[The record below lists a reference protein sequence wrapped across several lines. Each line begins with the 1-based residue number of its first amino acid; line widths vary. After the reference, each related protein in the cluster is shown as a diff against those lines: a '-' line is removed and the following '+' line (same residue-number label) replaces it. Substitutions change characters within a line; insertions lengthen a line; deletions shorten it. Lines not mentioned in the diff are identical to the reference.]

1 MESQIEEIK
10 QRIDIVEF
18 IGGYI
23 ELKKSGRNFKALC
36 PFHSEKSPSF
46 VVSPDRQIWHCF
58 GSCGIGGDVIEFLMK
73 IDNLSF
79 IEALRELA
87 DRVGIK
93 LADSAVSD
101 EVGKKREKI
110 YAINN
115 LAARY
120 YSYVLHNT
128 QFGLKALA
136 YLENRGINIK
146 IIEKFEL
153 GYAPSSW
160 GSLIQFLLKKKYT
173 KYDLVEAGLVVSSG
187 GRIYDRFRNRIIF
200 PIKNVKSNVIGF
212 SGRLLDIH
220 EKMAKYINTP
230 ETAVYHKRES
240 LYGINL
246 TRDAI
251 RKVNNAYVVE
261 GEFDLITPYELGIE
275 NVVAIKG
282 SALTSEQLGLLKRYT
297 ERITLAL
304 DTDEAGIEA
313 IKRGIREAE
322 VFDFDIQVVQFSL
335 GKDPDEAA
343 RRDPVAFKK
352 DLHLAI
358 PLYDFL
364 FEITKKKYP
373 NDAPFDK
380 KKMGEEMVQ
389 YLKQIKNPI
398 IQAHYVKKLS
408 ALLDVTSRSIERLI
422 ISSKSRIK
430 RQSFITKQKLNEDR
444 RDMIQKYLLSYVFQ
458 NKNWTGLVSV
468 LHSIIT
474 PEDFS
479 IPSLQKIIK
488 NFYSFVETDKTHD
501 FNAFISSL
509 PSELGAVA
517 DEIYLFATGINE
529 FEKEKIWD
537 IVYELKQQSLRRKIG
552 ELSKLDEAGSES
564 KLKSYDD
571 ALRSLNKKEIE
582 KMLRTV

>member
-1 MESQIEEIK
+1 MEGQIEEIK

-93 LADSAVSD
+93 LTDSAVSD
-101 EVGKKREKI
+101 EVGKKRERI
-110 YAINN
+110 YTVNN

-120 YSYVLHNT
+120 YSYILLNT

-136 YLENRGINIK
+136 YLENRGINVK

-160 GSLIQFLLKKKYT
+160 DSLIQFLTKKKYT

-200 PIKNVKSNVIGF
+200 PIKNVKNNVIGF
-212 SGRLLDIH
+212 SGRLLDSQ

-240 LYGINL
+240 LYGIHL
-246 TRDAI
+246 TRDSI
-251 RKVNNAYVVE
+251 RKANNAYIVE
-261 GEFDLITPYELGIE
+261 GEFDLITPYEVGIE

-282 SALTSEQLGLLKRYT
+282 SALTSEQLALLKRYT

-322 VFDFDIQVVQFSL
+322 TFDFDIQVVQFSS

-343 RRDPVAFKK
+343 RHDPVVFKK
-352 DLHLAI
+352 DLLAAI

-373 NDAPFDK
+373 EDSPFDK

-389 YLKQIKNPI
+389 YFRQIKNPI

-408 ALLDVTSRSIERLI
+408 TLLDVSSRSIEKLI
-422 ISSKSRIK
+422 TSSKSRIK
-430 RQSFITKQKLNEDR
+430 RQPFITKQKQNEDR

-458 NKNWTGLVSV
+458 NKNWTKLVWV
-468 LHSIIT
+468 LGSIIK

-488 NFYSFVETDKTHD
+488 NFYSFVEANKTQD
-501 FNAFISSL
+501 FNAFISAL
-509 PSELGAVA
+509 PSELAAVA
-517 DEIYLFATGINE
+517 DEIYLFASGINE

-552 ELSKLDEAGSES
+552 EVSKLDEAGSES
-564 KLKSYDD
+564 KLTGYHDS
-571 ALRSLNKKEIE
+571 LRSLDKKEIE

>member
-1 MESQIEEIK
+1 MEDQIEEIK
-10 QRIDIVEF
+10 QKIDIVQF

-58 GSCGIGGDVIEFLMK
+58 GTCGIGGDVIEFLMK

-87 DRVGIK
+87 DKVGVK
-93 LADSAVSD
+93 LTDSAVSD
-101 EVGKKREKI
+101 EIGKKREKV
-110 YAINN
+110 YSMNN
-115 LAARY
+115 LASRY
-120 YSYVLHNT
+120 YRYILNNT

-160 GSLIQFLLKKKYT
+160 DSLIHFLLKKKYT
-173 KYDLVEAGLVVSSG
+173 NYDLVEAGLVVSSG

-200 PIKNVKSNVIGF
+200 PIKNVKGNVIGF
-212 SGRLLDIH
+212 SGRLMDSQ

-240 LYGINL
+240 LYGIQL

-251 RKVNNAYVVE
+251 RKENNAYVVE
-261 GEFDLITPYELGIE
+261 GEFDLIAPYQAGFE
-275 NVVAIKG
+275 NIVAIKG
-282 SALTSEQLGLLKRYT
+282 SALTSEQLVLLKRYT

-304 DTDEAGIEA
+304 DTDAAGVEA

-322 VFDFDIQVVQFSL
+322 AFDFDIQVVQFTS
-335 GKDPDEAA
+335 GKDPDEAV
-343 RRDPVAFKK
+343 RKDPITFKK
-352 DLHLAI
+352 DLNSAV

-373 NDAPFDK
+373 QDTPFDK
-380 KKMGEEMVQ
+380 KKLGEEMVQ

-408 ALLDVTSRSIERLI
+408 ALLDLTPRSIERLI
-422 ISSKSRIK
+422 MSSKSKVK
-430 RQSFITKQKLNEDR
+430 RQSFIPKKRSNEDR
-444 RDMIQKYLLSYVFQ
+444 RDMIQKYLLSYMFQ
-458 NKNWTGLVSV
+458 HKAWTNLVSV
-468 LHSIIT
+468 LNSIIT

-479 IPSLQKIIK
+479 IPALQKIISS
-488 NFYSFVETDKTHD
+488 FYSFALTDKTHD

-509 PSELGAVA
+509 PAELAAVA
-517 DEIYLFATGINE
+517 DETYLFASGINE

-537 IVYELKQQSLRRKIG
+537 IVYELKQQSLRRKIAD
-552 ELSKLDEAGSES
+552 LSKLDEEKNES
-564 KLKSYDD
+564 ILKIYHSS
-571 ALRSLNKKEIE
+571 LRSLDKKEIE

>member
-1 MESQIEEIK
+1 MEGQIEEIK
-10 QRIDIVEF
+10 QKIDIVEF
-18 IGGYI
+18 IGGYV

-58 GSCGIGGDVIEFLMK
+58 GSCGIGGDAIEFLMK

-87 DRVGIK
+87 DKVGVK
-93 LADSAVSD
+93 LSDSAISD
-101 EVGKKREKI
+101 EIGKKREKI
-110 YAINN
+110 YSINN
-115 LAARY
+115 LASRY
-120 YSYVLHNT
+120 YSYILHNT

-160 GSLIQFLLKKKYT
+160 NSLIQFLLKKKYT
-173 KYDLVEAGLVVSSG
+173 NYDLVEAGLVVSSK

-200 PIKNVKSNVIGF
+200 PLKNIKGNVIGF
-212 SGRLLDIH
+212 SGRLLDSQ

-240 LYGINL
+240 LYGINF

-251 RKVNNAYVVE
+251 RKANNAYVVE
-261 GEFDLITPYELGIE
+261 GEFDLITPYQVGIS

-282 SALTSEQLGLLKRYT
+282 SALTSEQLALLKRYT

-343 RRDPVAFKK
+343 RRDPVTFKK
-352 DLHLAI
+352 DLESAV

-373 NDAPFDK
+373 NNTPFDK
-380 KKMGEEMVQ
+380 KKLGEEMVQ

-408 ALLDVTSRSIERLI
+408 ALLDVTPRSIERLI
-422 ISSKSRIK
+422 MSSKSRIK
-430 RQSFITKQKLNEDR
+430 RQSFITKQKFNEDR

-458 NKNWTGLVSV
+458 QKAWTNLVSV

-474 PEDFS
+474 PDDFS
-479 IPSLQKIIK
+479 IPSLQKIIS
-488 NFYSFVETDKTHD
+488 NFYSFVETNKTHD
-501 FNAFISSL
+501 FNGFISSL
-509 PSELGAVA
+509 PPELAEVA
-517 DEIYLFATGINE
+517 DETYLFATGINE

-552 ELSKLDEAGSES
+552 ELSVLEEEGSES
-564 KLKSYDD
+564 KLKSYHS
-571 ALRSLNKKEIE
+571 ALRSVNKIEIE